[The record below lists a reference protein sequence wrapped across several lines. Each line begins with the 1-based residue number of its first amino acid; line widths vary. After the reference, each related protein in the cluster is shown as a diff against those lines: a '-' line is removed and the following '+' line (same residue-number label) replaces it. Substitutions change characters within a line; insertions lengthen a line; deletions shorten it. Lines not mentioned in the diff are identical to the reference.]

1 MQFFF
6 KVVFAIIYVKD
17 GKLEN
22 GFTNKFS
29 IKKIWFIEYW
39 YQKKKWNVK
48 LNSLVNPFVLWDPII
63 IWFKA

>member
-29 IKKIWFIEYW
+29 
-39 YQKKKWNVK
+39 KKKYDS
-48 LNSLVNPFVLWDPII
+48 LNTDTRKKN
-63 IWFKA
+63 

>member
-6 KVVFAIIYVKD
+6 KVVFAIIYVID

-29 IKKIWFIEYW
+29 IKKNDSLNTDTRKIFSL
-39 YQKKKWNVK
+39 KKVK

-63 IWFKA
+63 I